1 MKTTGPFLI
10 ESGENIW
17 NTVRMYPSEVFTWNL
32 SASRPWFWASYSKV
46 SFQSSFGSGFSDFSS
61 FKALA
66 SGTWVPSSY
75 K

>member
-32 SASRPWFWASYSKV
+32 SASRPWF
-46 SFQSSFGSGFSDFSS
+46 
-61 FKALA
+61 
-66 SGTWVPSSY
+66 
-75 K
+75 